1 MKLLHKDELLASLAS
16 NNADSLFLEPLLE
29 SQQVGAVTIDL
40 RLGYDFQVS
49 ILTRRPAI
57 HVRPPEDVSPRGIES
72 YFQETRRQ
80 LGDTFVL
87 YPHQIVLATTLE
99 YVSLP
104 SNVVA
109 DVMARSSYGR
119 LGIQMSTMIQPGF
132 RGCFP
137 IELFNHSNT
146 PVEVVVGSRLLQA
159 RFFEIDAAVSYRNG
173 GSARKY
179 YGAVRPVVSRADRD
193 PELGRLRKLAA
204 DS

>member
-1 MKLLHKDELLASLAS
+1 MRLLHRDELLASLAS
-16 NNADSLFLEPLLE
+16 TEADSLFLDPLLDNE
-29 SQQVGAVTIDL
+29 QIGAVTIDF

-57 HVRPPEDVSPRGIES
+57 HVHPPEDISRRGIES

-104 SNVVA
+104 SSVVA
-109 DVMARSSYGR
+109 DVMVRSSYGR
-119 LGIQMSTMIQPGF
+119 LGIQTLTMIQPGF

-159 RFFEIDAAVSYRNG
+159 RFFEIDAMVNYRDS

-193 PELGRLRKLAA
+193 PELGRLRKLAGG
-204 DS
+204 S